1 MKFKTKIFLM
11 CISVYLLALITTSII
26 VTEKSYS
33 ELLQNEIHRSL
44 KEEENLH
51 SNITLY
57 LLANRK
63 LTKNK
68 IDIREYSGTIVD
80 MYSYE
85 EGVLEL
91 YDGTMKKLSSR
102 VPENWSIDR
111 AELQAALSEGKNY
124 IFRKVNG
131 KYYIFVSDVIQSD
144 GDKIVM
150 AYIKDITYLQNQR
163 SKQYRFFIEIGIIGL
178 AVVAIFI
185 NIIVKMLISPIETL
199 NAAAGEISSGNY
211 GQRVTANSRDEI
223 GGLAHRFNIMADEV
237 EKKMEELKKEGEKK
251 QRFIDSLTHELRTPL
266 TSIIGYS
273 DLMLNINYDEEIFNK
288 SVAYINS
295 EGKRMLKMVN
305 YLMDI
310 ILIRETNF
318 ITEKQSIH
326 SIFIEVI
333 NIMEVKAKSKNVK
346 LMTEGE
352 DLELYVDKDLMKE
365 ALLNLVDN
373 AMNASKEEGIVT
385 LGSGVFDKKVCIY
398 VKDEG
403 RGMTE
408 EEASKV
414 LEPFYRVDKSRS
426 RKEGGMGLGLAICN
440 EIVKLHSGKLKFESE
455 FEKGTTAKIIFQN
468 I

>member
-11 CISVYLLALITTSII
+11 CIGVYLSALIATSII
-26 VTEKSYS
+26 VTEKSYN
-33 ELLQNEIHRSL
+33 ELRDNETNRSI

-63 LTKNK
+63 LMENK

-91 YDGTMKKLSSR
+91 YDGTLKKLSSR
-102 VPENWSIDR
+102 VTEKWNIDR
-111 AELQAALSEGKNY
+111 AELQSTLTMGKNY
-124 IFRKVNG
+124 VFRKING
-131 KYYIFVSDVIQSD
+131 KYYIFVSDVIHSD
-144 GDKIVM
+144 GDRIVM

-163 SKQYRFFIEIGIIGL
+163 IKQYRFFAEVGIVGL
-178 AVVAIFI
+178 VVVAILI
-185 NIIVKMLISPIETL
+185 NILGKMLISPIETL
-199 NAAAGEISSGNY
+199 NDAAAEISSGNY
-211 GQRVTANSRDEI
+211 GQRVAVISKDEI

-237 EKKMEELKKEGEKK
+237 EKKMEELEKEGEKK

-273 DLMLNINYDEEIFNK
+273 DLMLNIKYDEEIFNK
-288 SVAYINS
+288 SVGYINS

-310 ILIRETNF
+310 ILVRETSF
-318 ITEKQSIH
+318 TKEKQSIH

-333 NIMEVKAKSKNVK
+333 DIIEVKANSKKIK

-352 DLELYVDKDLMKE
+352 EMEIFVDKDLIKE

-373 AMNASKEEGIVT
+373 AINASKDGAIVT
-385 LGSGVFDKKVCIY
+385 LGTGIFERKICIY
-398 VKDEG
+398 VRDEG

-408 EEASKV
+408 DEASKV
-414 LEPFYRVDKSRS
+414 IEPFYRVDKSRS

-440 EIVKLHSGKLKFESE
+440 EIVKLHEGKLKFESE
-455 FEKGTTAKIIFQN
+455 FGKGTTVKIIFQN